1 MLCMGIINVLDI
13 RVANMIAAGEVV
25 ERPSS
30 CVKELLE
37 NAIDSGADDIT
48 VEIKRGGVSFIR
60 VTDNGC
66 GMSGDDL
73 PVSIMR
79 HATSKIHSA
88 ADLDG
93 IVTLGFRGE
102 ALAAIS
108 SVSNMRIMSKKKD
121 ERFGHILSAEYGR
134 VTDISEA
141 ALRNGTTVIVEN
153 LFSNMPARRKFLK
166 KDSSEALAVAGVAEK
181 TAISRPDISIKFITD
196 GNVRFSTPGDG
207 KLITAVHACLGR
219 EFSSGL
225 LKVKNLTGGVE
236 VIGYICRPEAVRSN
250 RNMQYFYINGRYVKN
265 RTATAAL
272 EQAFDSYCE
281 SSRFPSCVLFI
292 NIHPT
297 LVDVNVHPTKLEVKF
312 SNEKSVFDAVYCAVR
327 NALSEFKEET
337 GALLEP
343 KRMTPAD
350 RSLYNAFVPAYD
362 KFDDTPAAK
371 VSKDRLFEYYDNSA
385 DPDAGRQAEAAHV
398 QAGTGEEA
406 REAPREP
413 GKDSSGSEE
422 LAGTGEAVR
431 EAQRVPGKESSG
443 SEELA
448 KSEMP
453 IQSAD
458 DFIASLSGRT
468 ISAQLQGSEASAGS
482 EKSGEGKRRE
492 EYASSAVDAHPE
504 KIYVKDSVQV
514 GDGGHV
520 NDGRQVKDSGQVG
533 DGRQVKDSGQVKDS
547 VQVGDG
553 GQVRDGERYAERS
566 GLPRPY
572 RIIGVAFNAYIMIE
586 YNDTTLIVDKHAA
599 HERIIFE
606 EMKANMKKG
615 RDKGGSQMLLLPL
628 EISFS
633 AEETGA
639 LTEYREQIFSIGY
652 DYEMVG
658 NTAFVTSIPHHLSTE
673 QAQDM
678 LVTIAGAIAAGEG
691 SVDVSREIFY
701 EKALYQASC
710 KAAMKAGRAD
720 SEQDVQWLVDRL
732 FELTDIRYC
741 PHGRPVAYE
750 ISKRDMEKFFN
761 RG

>member
-1 MLCMGIINVLDI
+1 MGIINVLDI

-343 KRMTPAD
+343 KKMTPAD

-371 VSKDRLFEYYDNSA
+371 VSRDRLFEYYDNSA

-406 REAPREP
+406 REAQREP
-413 GKDSSGSEE
+413 GKESSGSEE
-422 LAGTGEAVR
+422 RAGTGEEVR

-443 SEELA
+443 TEELA

-504 KIYVKDSVQV
+504 KIYVKDGRQV

-520 NDGRQVKDSGQVG
+520 NDGRQV
-533 DGRQVKDSGQVKDS
+533 
-547 VQVGDG
+547 GDG
-553 GQVRDGERYAERS
+553 GHYAERS

>member
-1 MLCMGIINVLDI
+1 MGIINVLDI

-422 LAGTGEAVR
+422 RAGTGEEAR
-431 EAQRVPGKESSG
+431 EAQREPGKESSG
-443 SEELA
+443 TEELA

-468 ISAQLQGSEASAGS
+468 ISAQLQGSEASAGL

-504 KIYVKDSVQV
+504 KIYVKDS
-514 GDGGHV
+514 
-520 NDGRQVKDSGQVG
+520 
-533 DGRQVKDSGQVKDS
+533 GQVKDGR
-547 VQVGDG
+547 QVGDG
-553 GQVRDGERYAERS
+553 GQVKDGRHYAERS

>member
-1 MLCMGIINVLDI
+1 MGIINVLDI

-422 LAGTGEAVR
+422 RAGTGEAVR

-443 SEELA
+443 TEELA

-492 EYASSAVDAHPE
+492 EYASSVVDAHPE
-504 KIYVKDSVQV
+504 KIYVKD
-514 GDGGHV
+514 G
-520 NDGRQVKDSGQVG
+520 
-533 DGRQVKDSGQVKDS
+533 GQVKD
-547 VQVGDG
+547 G
-553 GQVRDGERYAERS
+553 RHYAERS

>member
-1 MLCMGIINVLDI
+1 MGIINVLDI

-422 LAGTGEAVR
+422 RAGTGEEAR
-431 EAQRVPGKESSG
+431 EAQREPGKESSG
-443 SEELA
+443 TEELA

-504 KIYVKDSVQV
+504 KIYVKD
-514 GDGGHV
+514 GGHV
-520 NDGRQVKDSGQVG
+520 NDGRH
-533 DGRQVKDSGQVKDS
+533 
-547 VQVGDG
+547 
-553 GQVRDGERYAERS
+553 YAERS

>member
-1 MLCMGIINVLDI
+1 MGIINVLDI

-406 REAPREP
+406 REAQREP

-422 LAGTGEAVR
+422 RAGTGEAVR

-443 SEELA
+443 TEELA

-504 KIYVKDSVQV
+504 KIYVKDS
-514 GDGGHV
+514 G
-520 NDGRQVKDSGQVG
+520 
-533 DGRQVKDSGQVKDS
+533 
-547 VQVGDG
+547 QVGDG
-553 GQVRDGERYAERS
+553 GQVRDGERYAKRS